1 MKNIL
6 VFLLLSQII
15 FAQNKR
21 FMYQYTFIPDSTN
34 SAHILKELMYLDI
47 TENRSL
53 FFSRNKLVEDSIAV
67 AEAWKGNPYIPNAD
81 ILYKIEKK
89 NNHVFFLISD
99 YGLDK
104 IRVDDD
110 RKMNWK
116 ILQKRQNILG
126 YEAQEALLNFAG
138 RKWTAWFTTDIP
150 VQDGPYKFHG
160 LPGLILKIED
170 DKKSH
175 VYELA
180 GIKNIAGDIQYPD
193 LNPETKDTNLTYSEF
208 KEIFIR
214 YRKDPAAGTRQLY
227 MAGRIP
233 DQTDTSGKFRTGAEI
248 VRDIEQLS
256 RERIKKDNNII
267 EIDLLKAVN

>member
-67 AEAWKGNPYIPNAD
+67 AEARKGNPYIPNAD

-89 NNHVFFLISD
+89 NNHVFFLTSD

-126 YEAQEALLNFAG
+126 YEAQQALLNFAG

-170 DKKSH
+170 DTKSH

-193 LNPETKDTNLTYSEF
+193 LNPETKDTNLTHSEF

-214 YRKDPAAGTRQLY
+214 YRKDPAVGTRQLY
-227 MAGRIP
+227 MAGWIP

-248 VRDIEQLS
+248 VRDIEQMS

>member
-1 MKNIL
+1 
-6 VFLLLSQII
+6 
-15 FAQNKR
+15 
-21 FMYQYTFIPDSTN
+21 MYQYTFIPDSTN
-34 SAHILKELMYLDI
+34 STHILKELMYLDI

-53 FFSRNKLVEDSIAV
+53 FFSRNKLAEDSMAI
-67 AEAWKGNPYIPNAD
+67 AEAEKGNPYIPNAD

-89 NNHVFFLISD
+89 NDHVFFLTSD

-104 IRVDDD
+104 IRVNDD

-170 DKKSH
+170 DTKSH

-193 LNPETKDTNLTYSEF
+193 LNPETKDTNLTHSEF

-227 MAGRIP
+227 MAGGIP

-256 RERIKKDNNII
+256 KERIKKDNNII
-267 EIDLLKAVN
+267 EIDLLKTVN

>member
-180 GIKNIAGDIQYPD
+180 GIKI
-193 LNPETKDTNLTYSEF
+193 LPEIYS
-208 KEIFIR
+208 ILI
-214 YRKDPAAGTRQLY
+214 
-227 MAGRIP
+227 
-233 DQTDTSGKFRTGAEI
+233 
-248 VRDIEQLS
+248 
-256 RERIKKDNNII
+256 
-267 EIDLLKAVN
+267 